1 MQPRFGDLTWTTPQK
16 FCSDFV
22 PSCFP
27 YQIETFGKVL
37 VLILMGRIS
46 SIIWVIWMGSDT
58 QADTNF
64 QVRFYVMMFPDHS
77 AVFARIEM
85 GKVILNR
92 LYLFLAW
99 NSPNF
104 CVILY
109 LLFNVFYFGHFQK
122 ENQINPINN
131 TMSLQSAIVIFAG

>member
-46 SIIWVIWMGSDT
+46 VLNWVGSDAWT
-58 QADTNF
+58 DLVF
-64 QVRFYVMMFPDHS
+64 FGQV
-77 AVFARIEM
+77 
-85 GKVILNR
+85 
-92 LYLFLAW
+92 
-99 NSPNF
+99 F
-104 CVILY
+104 CHDV
-109 LLFNVFYFGHFQK
+109 
-122 ENQINPINN
+122 P
-131 TMSLQSAIVIFAG
+131 